1 MKTCHF
7 TFSVCSRVLQFLL
20 QSEASDV
27 KWEEMAMKRM
37 RASARVLLFAL
48 VAGLPAAAW
57 SADSVRLSM
66 ASGPI
71 GAAWYSLGSSFVQV
85 IQKKAPGIIITLE
98 AGAAVKNVRVIAQKP
113 DVIGFTNLDLAY
125 DAVQGTG
132 EFDKKLPLQALMAG
146 HPSHAYLITLE
157 DMGINSVEDLRGKA
171 VSIGP
176 PASGAETTAR
186 MVLGAHGMTYNDI
199 KAKWLGTQ
207 ETCDTLRDK
216 IISAG
221 FIFSGSPVPAV
232 MELAVTHKLKIITIR
247 PEMVKKI
254 QEKFPYVG
262 LDRLPAGTYK
272 GQTAPLDMIAW
283 DTYLMAN
290 SQLPE
295 DVGYKIVKA
304 LSENTQELVS
314 HPAGAYW
321 TLEKTAQKMIV
332 PRHPG
337 AERYL
342 REKGLLK

>member
-1 MKTCHF
+1 
-7 TFSVCSRVLQFLL
+7 
-20 QSEASDV
+20 
-27 KWEEMAMKRM
+27 MKRIT
-37 RASARVLLFAL
+37 
-48 VAGLPAAAW
+48 AAATVLMVA
-57 SADSVRLSM
+57 SIVSLPVPGRPAEPVRLSL

-85 IQKKAPGIIITLE
+85 IQKRAPGIIITLE

-113 DVIGFTNLDLAY
+113 NVIGFTNLDLAY
-125 DAVQGTG
+125 DAIRGVG

-157 DMGINSVEDLRGKA
+157 DLGINSVEDLRGKA

-186 MVLGAHGMTYNDI
+186 MVLGAHGMSYKDV

-207 ETCDTLRDK
+207 ETCDALRDR
-216 IISAG
+216 IIVGG

-232 MELAVTHKLKIITIR
+232 MELAVTHKLKIVPIR
-247 PEMVKKI
+247 PDVVKKI
-254 QEKFPYVG
+254 QEQYPYVG
-262 LDRLPAGTYK
+262 LDQIPAGMYK
-272 GQTAPLDMIAW
+272 GQPAPLDLIAW

-295 DVGYKIVKA
+295 GVGYSIVKA
-304 LSENTQELVS
+304 LAENTQELVT
-314 HPAGAYW
+314 HPSGAYW
-321 TLEKTAQKMIV
+321 TLEKTARKMIV

>member
-1 MKTCHF
+1 
-7 TFSVCSRVLQFLL
+7 
-20 QSEASDV
+20 
-27 KWEEMAMKRM
+27 MKRIT
-37 RASARVLLFAL
+37 
-48 VAGLPAAAW
+48 AAATVLMVA
-57 SADSVRLSM
+57 SIVSLPVPGRPAEPVRLSL

-85 IQKKAPGIIITLE
+85 IQKRAPGIIITLE

-113 DVIGFTNLDLAY
+113 NVIGFTNLDLAY
-125 DAVQGTG
+125 DAIRGVG

-157 DMGINSVEDLRGKA
+157 DLGINSVEDLRGKA

-186 MVLGAHGMTYNDI
+186 MVLGAHGMSYKDV

-207 ETCDTLRDK
+207 ETCDALRDR
-216 IISAG
+216 IIVGG

-232 MELAVTHKLKIITIR
+232 MELAVTHKLKI
-247 PEMVKKI
+247 V
-254 QEKFPYVG
+254 
-262 LDRLPAGTYK
+262 PAGMYK
-272 GQTAPLDMIAW
+272 GQPAPLDLIAW

-295 DVGYKIVKA
+295 GVGYSIVKA
-304 LSENTQELVS
+304 LAENTQELVT
-314 HPAGAYW
+314 HPSGAYW
-321 TLEKTAQKMIV
+321 TLEKTARKMIV

>member
-1 MKTCHF
+1 MI
-7 TFSVCSRVLQFLL
+7 
-20 QSEASDV
+20 
-27 KWEEMAMKRM
+27 RM
-37 RASARVLLFAL
+37 RVPAIVLFCAL
-48 VAGLPAAAW
+48 IVGLPVVGW
-57 SADSVRLSM
+57 SAESVRLSM
-66 ASGPI
+66 VSGPI

-85 IQKKAPGIIITLE
+85 IQKKAPNTIITLE
-98 AGAAVKNVRVIAQKP
+98 AGAAVKNVRTIAQKSN
-113 DVIGFTNLDLAY
+113 VIGFTNLDLAY

-132 EFDKKLPLQALMAG
+132 EFDKKFPLQALMAG

-157 DMGINSVEDLRGKA
+157 GMGINSVEDLRGKA

-186 MVLGAHGMTYNDI
+186 MVITAHGMSYNDI

-207 ETCDTLRDK
+207 ETCDALRDN

-232 MELAVTHKLKIITIR
+232 MELAVTHKLKIITIK

-254 QEKFPYVG
+254 QERLPYVA

-272 GQTAPLDMIAW
+272 NQTAPLDLIAW

-295 DVGYKIVKA
+295 AVGYKIVKA
-304 LSENTQELVS
+304 LSENTQELIS
-314 HPAGAYW
+314 HPSGAYW
-321 TLEKTAQKMIV
+321 TLERTA
-332 PRHPG
+332 RT
-337 AERYL
+337 
-342 REKGLLK
+342 